1 MLLRVRWTWTD
12 APLKYKGVSQNSTTG
27 RHTVVKKLEAVQNL
41 QDEPGSKTRSRTD
54 EVEEYNCMPY
64 MQLRLLKLFKPT
76 YDSQEQDSRQGDP
89 KSSRREGGQRT
100 GGPKNPASQEPSVRV

>member
-41 QDEPGSKTRSRTD
+41 QDEPGRRHVAAPTK
-54 EVEEYNCMPY
+54 
-64 MQLRLLKLFKPT
+64 LKNT
-76 YDSQEQDSRQGDP
+76 
-89 KSSRREGGQRT
+89 
-100 GGPKNPASQEPSVRV
+100 SVCRICN